1 MDIPLEI
8 RLFCEDFGLLKQRF
22 MAPGLDNPSLMEGQ
36 GTETAS
42 PKAAAAAGQTEF
54 DLREG
59 RHTSCFLIGRM
70 PGTHKGQRV
79 DIIHLCL
86 TQWFC
91 RRILHEIH
99 IISIGFGKP
108 LS

>member
-1 MDIPLEI
+1 
-8 RLFCEDFGLLKQRF
+8 

-42 PKAAAAAGQTEF
+42 PKAATAACQAEF

-59 RHTSCFLIGRM
+59 WHAPCFLIGRV
-70 PGTHKGQRV
+70 PGTHKRQRV

-86 TQWFC
+86 IQWFC

-99 IISIGFGKP
+99 FLSVGLGKP